1 MNTEVQPTFFAT
13 QLDFRKWLE
22 DNYDKS
28 IELFV
33 GFYKVGSGK
42 LSMTWSQSVDQA
54 ICFGWIDG
62 LRKSI
67 DKDSYYI
74 RFTPRRPKSIWS
86 AVNIE
91 KVEELTKQGLMKP
104 SGLAIYNL
112 REESKTK
119 IYAYEKE
126 SVRFSED
133 FEAKFKSNKKAW
145 DFFQSLSP
153 SYQKPAINWVMSAK
167 QENISIKRL
176 NELITDSE
184 AGRKIKRLNY

>member
-1 MNTEVQPTFFAT
+1 MNTDVQLTFFAT
-13 QLDFRKWLE
+13 HLDFRKWLE
-22 DNYDKS
+22 ENYDKS
-28 IELFV
+28 IELYV

-62 LRKSI
+62 LRKSV
-67 DKDSYYI
+67 DKDSYFI

-86 AVNIE
+86 AVNIK

-126 SVRFSED
+126 NVRFSED
-133 FEAKFKSNKKAW
+133 FERKFKANNKAW

-153 SYQKPAINWVMSAK
+153 SYHKPAINWVMSAK
-167 QENISIKRL
+167 QETSSLKRL